1 MVSPAFPASVPFHSL
16 LLGTS
21 SPERKL
27 VALPRASGL
36 AQPVAS
42 APSAEATPAA
52 AWDGC
57 RGLGRPI
64 LWVLSAQREH
74 RTAVLTW
81 KRRLLGG
88 PVGFPV
94 RLFAM
99 GIKRRRVGQT
109 FEESTFQFSFG
120 GERTESS
127 SGGAMQ
133 PWWVSEARCSGL
145 LQGSAGGV
153 QADLTPNPV
162 RRPGSRPVRA
172 AEWRGAG
179 QASGRCCGLWGVW
192 HGCGLHSRL

>member
-1 MVSPAFPASVPFHSL
+1 MSPAFPTSVPFHSL

-27 VALPRASGL
+27 AALPRASGL

-74 RTAVLTW
+74 RTAVLMW

-88 PVGFPV
+88 PAGFPV

-109 FEESTFQFSFG
+109 FEESAFQFSFG
-120 GERTESS
+120 GERTQSLPRGATQPWRVRRLGAAGSS
-127 SGGAMQ
+127 RARPGVCKRTSPPPPSGGLA
-133 PWWVSEARCSGL
+133 PGL
-145 LQGSAGGV
+145 CVLQSGGV
-153 QADLTPNPV
+153 PARPLGGAVVCGGPGTAAGCTP
-162 RRPGSRPVRA
+162 
-172 AEWRGAG
+172 
-179 QASGRCCGLWGVW
+179 
-192 HGCGLHSRL
+192 RL